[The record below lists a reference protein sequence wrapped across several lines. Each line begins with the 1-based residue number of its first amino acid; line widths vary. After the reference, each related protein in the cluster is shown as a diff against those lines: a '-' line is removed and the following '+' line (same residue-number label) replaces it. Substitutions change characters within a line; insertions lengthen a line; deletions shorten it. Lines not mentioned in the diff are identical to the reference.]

1 MISGDDIST
10 QSDLPSKTIAKNP
23 VGKKAK
29 ALKPSGWQDPWAE
42 WRPQWTAKKS
52 PEKTVHDHQEKHSP
66 TEPVTL
72 RHAGHKTQHQ
82 GYQRIV
88 DARLWESMTG
98 AQQDAALHIALAF
111 ETMGRGL
118 GYVSS
123 NWERIPG
130 CTGQGNA
137 SENHARLIHGY
148 VEWARRCQKEKIS
161 HGMVIDILAFGFSC
175 RRVDQDR
182 RMRSGSAR
190 RNLLQGLTL
199 YCLLQGWR

>member
-1 MISGDDIST
+1 MITGVDIGT
-10 QSDLPSKTIAKNP
+10 QNEILPAPAPKNKKNIRSSKN
-23 VGKKAK
+23 
-29 ALKPSGWQDPWAE
+29 SSWQDPWAE
-42 WRPQWTAKKS
+42 WRPQWSSQKS
-52 PEKTVHDHQEKHSP
+52 PGKTVHDHQEQHSP
-66 TEPVTL
+66 TEAVTL
-72 RHAGHKTQHQ
+72 RQPGQRNQQQ

-88 DARLWESMTG
+88 DARLWEAMTG
-98 AQQDAALHIALAF
+98 TQQDAALQIALAF

-123 NWERIPG
+123 NWQRIPG

-137 SENHARLIHGY
+137 SESHARLIHGY
-148 VEWARRCQKEKIS
+148 VEWTRRCQKEKIS
-161 HGMVIDILAFGFSC
+161 HSMIIDILAFGFSC

-190 RNLLQGLTL
+190 RNLLQGLSL